1 MKALLSI
8 LFLSTTA
15 ISIAQTYPPDAGQP
29 GSTAVLPTDPSIV
42 AWATGATVERGYINI
57 SNPSLMA
64 SGSNFASYGVTE
76 NAIGPADGSLV
87 SLGDHGSAVLT
98 FAVPI
103 TNGPGFDF
111 AVFENG
117 GPFFLELAFVEAS
130 SDGVN
135 FFRFPAHS
143 LTQTATQMGGFGTP
157 QAVNLNNLAGKYGG
171 NGTPFDLSDIPTNPL
186 LNKENITHIKII
198 DVVGNIDPQYATYDS
213 FGNIVNESWPTPFNS
228 CGFDL
233 DAVGV
238 INQSILGVSDFE
250 KSNVFLYPNPA
261 SEKIFIRSKATAD
274 VVIYDLSGRLV
285 ASQKNSGANGM
296 DISNLTNGIY
306 VAQIT
311 SEEKTTSLRLVIK

>member
-1 MKALLSI
+1 MKALISI

-15 ISIAQTYPPDAGQP
+15 ISVAQTYPPDAGQP

-87 SLGDHGSAVLT
+87 SLGDHGNAVLT
-98 FAVPI
+98 FAAPI
-103 TNGPGFDF
+103 ANGSGFDL

-143 LTQTATQMGGFGTP
+143 LTQTATQMGGFETP

-171 NGTPFDLSDIPTNPL
+171 NGTPFDLSDIPENPL
-186 LNKENITHIKII
+186 LDKQNITHIKII
-198 DVVGNIDPQYATYDS
+198 DVVGNIEPLYATYDS

-238 INQSILGVSDFE
+238 IHQKVLGKNDFQKE
-250 KSNVFLYPNPA
+250 KWAIYPNPA
-261 SEKIFIRSKATAD
+261 SNFIHTNLKAAFEIQIFDT
-274 VVIYDLSGRLV
+274 SGRKVL
-285 ASQKNSGANGM
+285 SQKSFGSSEIE
-296 DISNLTNGIY
+296 ISALYAGIY
-306 VAQIT
+306 LVEMN
-311 SEEKTTSLRLVIK
+311 SEGKKSTMRLLKK

>member
-1 MKALLSI
+1 MKSVLT
-8 LFLSTTA
+8 FVVFTA
-15 ISIAQTYPPDAGQP
+15 VSFANAQTYPPDFGQP
-29 GSTAVLPTDPSIV
+29 GSTAIEPTDTRFV
-42 AWATGATVERGYINI
+42 AWATGATVQRGFVNI
-57 SNPSLMA
+57 SNPTLVA
-64 SGSNFASYGVTE
+64 SGSNVATYGVDT

-87 SLGDHGSAVLT
+87 SLGDHGTAILT
-98 FAVPI
+98 FATPI
-103 TNGPGFDF
+103 TNGPGFDL

-143 LTQTATQMGGFGTP
+143 LTQTATQMGSFGTP
-157 QAVNLNNLAGKYGG
+157 LAVNLNNLAGKYGM
-171 NGTPFDLSDIPTNPL
+171 NGTPFDLSDIPDNPL
-186 LNKENITHIKII
+186 LDKENITHIKVV

-238 INQSILGVSDFE
+238 INQKVLGTSDFE
-250 KSNVFLYPNPA
+250 KTNVFLYPNPA
-261 SEKIFIRSKATAD
+261 SDRVFIQSKNEAT
-274 VVIYDLSGRLV
+274 VTIYDISGRLV
-285 ASQKNSGANGM
+285 ASQKSITSNGM
-296 DISNLTNGIY
+296 DVSSLSKGIY

-311 SEEKTTSLRLVIK
+311 SEEKTTSVRLVIK

>member
-1 MKALLSI
+1 MKSILSLLLLSAV
-8 LFLSTTA
+8 T
-15 ISIAQTYPPDAGQP
+15 ISSAQTYPPDAGQP
-29 GSTAVLPTDPSIV
+29 GSTAITPTDSRFV
-42 AWATGATVERGYINI
+42 AWATGATVERGFVNI
-57 SNPSLMA
+57 SNPSLVV
-64 SGSNFASYGVTE
+64 SGSNLASYGVPA
-76 NAIGPADGSLV
+76 NAIGPVDGSLM
-87 SLGDHGSAVLT
+87 SLGDHGTAVLT
-98 FAVPI
+98 FATPI
-103 TNGPGFDF
+103 TNGEGFDL

-143 LTQTATQMGGFGTP
+143 LTQTATQMGSFGTP
-157 QAVNLNNLAGKYGG
+157 SAVNLNNLAGKYGG
-171 NGTPFDLSDIPTNPL
+171 NGTPFDLSDIPNNPL
-186 LNKENITHIKII
+186 LDKENITHIKIV

-238 INQSILGVSDFE
+238 INQKILGTSDFE

-261 SEKIFIRSKATAD
+261 SDRVFIHSKNLAAIK
-274 VVIYDLSGRLV
+274 IYDISGRLV
-285 ASQKNSGANGM
+285 TSQKGISSNGM
-296 DISNLTNGIY
+296 DVSNLTKGIY

-311 SEEKTTSLRLVIK
+311 SEEKITSVRLVIK